1 MGARLKERT
10 RLSPP
15 RRPFG
20 RSDKRGRRRQ
30 CFGTSSQTCRR
41 QRLPLS
47 RADRQ
52 PQRFEGG
59 TLLRTQRRQRGL
71 PLLRSSAKFDR
82 GKAGSIVLKE
92 LRHLCREQIFKGGSD
107 ARAFDSSRI
116 VS

>member
-1 MGARLKERT
+1 MGARLPERT
-10 RLSPP
+10 RLSRP

-20 RSDKRGRRRQ
+20 RCDKRGRRRQ
-30 CFGTSSQTCRR
+30 GFGTSPQARRR

-59 TLLRTQRRQRGL
+59 VLLRAQRRQRGL

-92 LRHLCREQIFKGGSD
+92 LRHLGREQIFKGGGD
-107 ARAFDSSRI
+107 ARAFNSSRI
-116 VS
+116 VA